1 MSRVPPPPQP
11 PMPPPPYGQPPYG
24 GQQPP
29 PPYGQPPYGGQQPPY
44 GGMPP
49 GGGYPPPTPGPG
61 GYGMPPQRTTSGAAV
76 ASLIFGILGCVPFIT
91 GLLAIILGIVG
102 IKKTG
107 DSHYSG
113 RGLAIGGL
121 LLGLLS
127 IVLWGLLGGAGYA
140 AFVYG
145 RPAREVANQFARD
158 LSVGN
163 VAAAQ
168 AKTTS
173 KIKREE
179 LEAAAEKVKAWG
191 VLQDTTLIAVMDQSR
206 GKNAVKVAGAA
217 MFPNATGGGVVYELD
232 MVKEA
237 GELKIDGFTF
247 THNNEVVGAGTAP
260 KSSRASPSSRPT
272 TSTSTE
278 SE

>member
-1 MSRVPPPPQP
+1 M
-11 PMPPPPYGQPPYG
+11 
-24 GQQPP
+24 
-29 PPYGQPPYGGQQPPY
+29 
-44 GGMPP
+44 
-49 GGGYPPPTPGPG
+49 TEE
-61 GYGMPPQRTTSGAAV
+61 TTSRGARI
-76 ASLIFGILGCVPFIT
+76 SGIVLGCLSLFLWLFVTLTMAGIGHSDPAGNAMAAGFA
-91 GLLAIILGIVG
+91 GLGI
-102 IKKTG
+102 
-107 DSHYSG
+107 
-113 RGLAIGGL
+113 
-121 LLGLLS
+121 

-232 MVKEA
+232 MAKEA

-260 KSSRASPSSRPT
+260 KSSRARASSRPT
-272 TSTSTE
+272 TSTSAE